1 MAERE
6 EVEAAYDVHFEDL
19 ERHEDGGGHAGDDVD
34 DDEEREGHL
43 EMMED
48 GDDDDEG
55 EEDADMD
62 GDGGFGGRDRLD
74 PGAERFHSD
83 SEYED
88 DDEDEM
94 SDTTAA
100 DAARGKDLQGIPWHR
115 LHFSRQKYRETRLL
129 QYKNYENLNVPHDL
143 VEQDCKP
150 YTKGGRYFDFWYNT
164 RLVKSTIVHF
174 QLRNLVWATTKHDV
188 YVMHHYAVNHWS
200 PIKRKSTVVLDLIG
214 SVTATP
220 PGQTVNRVQVS
231 TMCAA
236 QGLLVAGGFHG
247 EMVCKSLQAPGV
259 QYCARITHDE
269 NAITNAIDIYSSESG
284 ATRIMSS
291 NNDSIVRVFDA
302 ATFRTLHRFYFS
314 WPVNHTSVSPDGR
327 TVLVVGDDPLGFLAD
342 AQSGKVIANLHGH
355 LDYSFASAWHP
366 DGRMFATGNQ
376 DTTCQIW
383 DVRQL
388 RTSLMA
394 LKGRIGAIRS
404 IRFSAD
410 GRFMAMAEP
419 ADFVHVFDTQR
430 DFARSQEIDL
440 FGEIAGISF
449 SPDSE
454 AFFVGVA
461 DRTYGSLLEYNLRHQ
476 YEYLDSLF

>member
-6 EVEAAYDVHFEDL
+6 EAEAAAYDMHFEDL
-19 ERHEDGGGHAGDDVD
+19 ERDDGDADEEEHDDDDVD
-34 DDEEREGHL
+34 
-43 EMMED
+43 MMEGADEDDGEDDGGD
-48 GDDDDEG
+48 GD
-55 EEDADMD
+55 ED
-62 GDGGFGGRDRLD
+62 FVGRNRRD

-88 DDEDEM
+88 DDEEEAT
-94 SDTTAA
+94 DTTAA

-115 LHFSRQKYRETRLL
+115 LHFSREKYRETRLR
-129 QYKNYENLNVPHDL
+129 QYKNYENLNVPHDII
-143 VEQDCKP
+143 EQDCKP
-150 YTKGGRYFDFWYNT
+150 YTKGAQYYDFWYNT

-174 QLRNLVWATTKHDV
+174 QLRNLVWATSKHDV
-188 YVMHHYAVNHWS
+188 YVMHHYAINHWS
-200 PIKRKSTVVLDLIG
+200 PIKRKGTAVLDLIG
-214 SVTATP
+214 PVTAKT
-220 PGQTVNRVQVS
+220 PGQTVYRVQVS

-236 QGLLVAGGFHG
+236 QGLLVVGGFHG
-247 EMVCKSLQAPGV
+247 EMVCKSLRAPGV

-269 NAITNAIDIYSSESG
+269 NAITNAIDIYSSASG

-302 ATFRTLHRFYFS
+302 DTFATLHKFFFN
-314 WPVNHTSVSPDGR
+314 WPINHTSVSPDGK
-327 TVLVVGDDPLGFLAD
+327 TVLVVGDDPLGFIAD
-342 AQSGKVIANLHGH
+342 AQSGKVLANLQGH

-376 DTTCQIW
+376 DTTCQVW

-388 RTSLMA
+388 RSSVMA

-419 ADFVHVFDTQR
+419 ADFVHIFDAQR
-430 DFARSQEIDL
+430 DFSRSQEIDL

-461 DRTYGSLLEYNLRHQ
+461 DMTYGSLLEYNLRHQ
-476 YEYLDSLF
+476 YKYLDSLF